1 MSDTKEETISKI
13 TFAHQEWLC
22 ALDAVSYPIFLHDK
36 EFRILRCNKAYSQYV
51 GIPYSEI
58 IGQKYYELFPKNDGP
73 LPHCT
78 EALEDP
84 LSEGS
89 EEDIQIEDKIFHSK
103 GFIIKD
109 PEGHY
114 LYSLHIL
121 EDITDKRQ
129 IEQALRESEAKF
141 RTITTSAQDAIL
153 MMDDKG
159 EISFWNEAAVKT
171 FGYTEKEA
179 IGKSLHAL
187 LTPERFLAAHYQGF
201 EHFKQTGEGPAIGKT
216 LELAALRK
224 DGTEF
229 PIELSLSVV
238 MIEGQR
244 HAIGVIRDITERKQV
259 ETLLKEERDFSDRLV
274 ETAPVIILILNPQ
287 GQIIR
292 FNTYMETLSGYTL
305 DEVKGKD
312 WFTTFLPE
320 ADRVKTKA
328 LFLSAIDDIQ
338 TQGNTTIILTKEG
351 ESRAIEWYDK
361 TLKTLQGNNIGLLA
375 IGLDVTERKK
385 NQELLRQSKEKF
397 RALVESTNDLIW
409 EIDQNGKYSYLSPS
423 VETLLG
429 YTPQEVLGKSP
440 FDFMPPEESQR
451 LGAVFQK
458 LVSEQAPILTLEN
471 TNICKDGTI
480 KVLETS
486 GVPYFNE
493 KGELSGYRG
502 IDRDI
507 SERKRFELSLSRAN
521 RALQTLSAG
530 NMALVRAKNESELLQ
545 EITNIIVK
553 QAGYNLA
560 AVVYAEETAQ
570 KNITLVAG
578 AGIAGENHD
587 WANDITWDDT
597 PNGQLP
603 VSYAIRTGTT
613 QVCHNVACALGTKL
627 WKDTVLSKG
636 YVSNIAL
643 PLSNAN
649 KTFGALCIYSTDEN
663 AFDPEEIH
671 LLEELTN
678 DLAYGIL
685 NLRTRIEHEQH
696 ALLLRQS
703 LEQSIQTIAATVEAR
718 DPYTAG
724 HQHRVSELAT
734 AIAHEMALSENQI
747 QGIRLAAT
755 IHDLGKIHIPAEIL
769 SKPGRLNKIEFMLI
783 QTHPEEGY
791 NILKDVKFPWPIAD
805 IILQHHEKLDG
816 SGYPQG
822 LKGDEILLEAK
833 IICVADIVEAMS
845 SHRPYRPSL
854 GIEPA
859 LEEIKRGRGIWYE
872 PSVVDVC
879 LKLFEENRFQF
890 SNMQPKSDR

>member
-1 MSDTKEETISKI
+1 MSDTREETIHKI
-13 TFAHQEWLC
+13 TFAHHEWLY
-22 ALDAVSYPIFLHDK
+22 ALDAVSNPIFLHDK
-36 EFRILRCNKAYSQYV
+36 EFRILRCNKAYREYV
-51 GIPYSEI
+51 GVPYSEI
-58 IGQKYYELFPKNDGP
+58 IGRKYYELFPKNNGP

-78 EALEDP
+78 KALEDP
-84 LSEGS
+84 LSVGS

-109 PEGHY
+109 DQGHY

-121 EDITDKRQ
+121 EDITNQRQ
-129 IEQALRESEAKF
+129 TEQALRESEAKF
-141 RTITTSAQDAIL
+141 RSITASAQDAII
-153 MMDDKG
+153 MMDDTG
-159 EISFWNEAAVKT
+159 RISYWNEAAIKI

-179 IGKSLHAL
+179 IGKSLHTL
-187 LTPERFLAAHYQGF
+187 LAPERFLAAHYKGF

-229 PIELSLSVV
+229 PIELSLSVL
-238 MIEGQR
+238 MREGQR
-244 HAIGVIRDITERKQV
+244 HAIGMIRDI
-259 ETLLKEERDFSDRLV
+259 
-274 ETAPVIILILNPQ
+274 
-287 GQIIR
+287 
-292 FNTYMETLSGYTL
+292 
-305 DEVKGKD
+305 
-312 WFTTFLPE
+312 
-320 ADRVKTKA
+320 
-328 LFLSAIDDIQ
+328 
-338 TQGNTTIILTKEG
+338 
-351 ESRAIEWYDK
+351 
-361 TLKTLQGNNIGLLA
+361 
-375 IGLDVTERKK
+375 TERKK
-385 NQELLRQSKEKF
+385 NQELLRQSEEKF
-397 RALVESTNDLIW
+397 RALVESTSDWIW
-409 EIDQNGKYSYLSPS
+409 EIDQNGKYTYASPS

-458 LVSEQAPILTLEN
+458 IVSEQAPILALEN
-471 TNICKDGTI
+471 TNACKDGTT

-486 GVPYFNE
+486 GVPYFNDE
-493 KGELSGYRG
+493 GELSGYRG

-507 SERKRFELSLSRAN
+507 SERKRFEISLSRAN
-521 RALQTLSAG
+521 RALKTLSAG
-530 NMALVRAKNESELLQ
+530 NMALVRAKSESELLQ
-545 EITNIIVK
+545 EVSNIIVK

-560 AVVYAEETAQ
+560 AVVYAEENSQ

-578 AGIAGENHD
+578 AGISISNHD
-587 WANDITWDDT
+587 WTSDITWADT

-603 VSYAIRTGTT
+603 VSHAIRTGKT
-613 QVCHNVACALGTKL
+613 QVCHNIACAVGAKL
-627 WKDTVLSKG
+627 WKDTALSKG

-643 PLSNAN
+643 PLSNGA
-649 KTFGALCIYSTDEN
+649 KTFGALCIYSTEVN
-663 AFDPEEIH
+663 AFDEEEIH
-671 LLEELTN
+671 LLEELAN

-685 NLRTRIEHEQH
+685 NLRTHIEHEQH

-734 AIAHEMALSENQI
+734 AIASEMSLSENQI
-747 QGIRLAAT
+747 QGIRLAAI
-755 IHDLGKIHIPAEIL
+755 IHDLGKIHIPSEIL
-769 SKPGRLNKIEFMLI
+769 SKPGKLNKIEFMLI

-845 SHRPYRPSL
+845 SHRPYRASL

-879 LKLFEENRFQF
+879 LKLFEEKKFQF
-890 SNMQPKSDR
+890 STVH